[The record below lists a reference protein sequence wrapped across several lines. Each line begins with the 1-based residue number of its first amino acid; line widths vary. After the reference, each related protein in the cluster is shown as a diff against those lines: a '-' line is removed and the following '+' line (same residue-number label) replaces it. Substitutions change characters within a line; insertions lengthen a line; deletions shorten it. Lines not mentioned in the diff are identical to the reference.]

1 MNSANSL
8 QSWSVVFGMS
18 WDPGQQVSG
27 GTEGAHVC
35 RGPRSFLLLW
45 PPPAKPPRN
54 APAPAAPFH
63 P

>member
-8 QSWSVVFGMS
+8 QLWSVVFGMS

-45 PPPAKPPRN
+45 PHPA
-54 APAPAAPFH
+54 
-63 P
+63 